1 MTRARVIA
9 WVMAVLVVFA
19 LRAAPARADAAAAEV
34 LIQQG
39 LKLRRENKPEEA
51 LQKFRQAHE
60 MAPSSRT
67 YGQMGLVE
75 ATLKR
80 WTDSETHL
88 AVALANPDDAWVH
101 KNRAF
106 LDQALA
112 LCREHLG
119 DLVVTGNP
127 GAEVTVAG
135 TPAGTL
141 PAVPALRLA
150 EGSVEVAATAPG
162 YEPFKQSVVIRP
174 NSRTVVKI
182 AMTAS
187 PVATRTREESAPTVP
202 TAPDVAATPS
212 ESPVHH
218 DSEPAASPDESHW
231 RTWTALSLGVAG
243 LGAAAWGIT
252 WIAIDG
258 ACPNGLFKGNLMNVN
273 KDPICVDS
281 HGMWVDHQTPYQT
294 KTLGI
299 AITAAGAGALVAS
312 AIVFFTAPSKSTSV
326 TLAASPSAIWLVGRF

>member
-9 WVMAVLVVFA
+9 WLMAVLVVFA

-119 DLVVTGNP
+119 DLVITGHP

-150 EGSVEVAATAPG
+150 EGTVEVAATAPG
-162 YEPFKQSVVIRP
+162 YEPFKQSVAVRP
-174 NSRTVVKI
+174 SSRTVLKI
-182 AMTAS
+182 AMTAA
-187 PVATRTREESAPTVP
+187 PVATAHDEPAAKVP
-202 TAPDVAATPS
+202 TAPDPS
-212 ESPVHH
+212 TSAPSDAPVHGRSRARGIIARRALAH
-218 DSEPAASPDESHW
+218 VDRVGIGRGGRW
-231 RTWTALSLGVAG
+231 RSRLGHHVDRHRWRLCERRQNSNQDAVG
-243 LGAAAWGIT
+243 VCGQ
-252 WIAIDG
+252 
-258 ACPNGLFKGNLMNVN
+258 PN
-273 KDPICVDS
+273 S
-281 HGMWVDHQTPYQT
+281 
-294 KTLGI
+294 
-299 AITAAGAGALVAS
+299 S
-312 AIVFFTAPSKSTSV
+312 AQRTGPV
-326 TLAASPSAIWLVGRF
+326 